1 MRDRTFGLTS
11 ILLCICGVSYAQTST
26 TAKVEADLTT
36 LEKQS
41 WEAWQKRDG
50 KFFAGF
56 LSDDHV
62 EVGQSG
68 IAGKP
73 AIVDFVGSPI
83 CKVNS
88 YKVDQF
94 KIVILEPNVA
104 LLTYHAEQ
112 DTTCGS
118 VKVPSPVWASSLY
131 VRRNGKWQN
140 ALYQQTPIAK

>member
-1 MRDRTFGLTS
+1 MALIMFASPLW
-11 ILLCICGVSYAQTST
+11 AQGS
-26 TAKVEADLTT
+26 KVEDEIIAK
-36 LEKQS
+36 EKQS

-50 KFFAGF
+50 KFFASF

-68 IAGKP
+68 IAPKA
-73 AIVDFVGSPI
+73 AIVAFVGNPI
-83 CKVNS
+83 CKVIS

-94 KIVILEPNVA
+94 KFTLFDKNTA

-118 VKVPSPVWASSLY
+118 VKVPSPAWASSLY
-131 VRRNGKWQN
+131 VLRKGKWLN
-140 ALYQQTPIAK
+140 ALYQQTPILK